1 MSCLPCGACVC
12 VCVQRRRLVAQC
24 AERLAEYRHL
34 VHAAATGN
42 ADEAAA
48 RVSQNLDTLEA
59 GQVSAHLNPSPQPH
73 TRPRTRRQPPP
84 RVPAHRAAT
93 PSLISLAVR
102 RLKMPDVHAESNRIH
117 LVCVRVLGGALVII
131 SASWWNCSGTSY
143 VGSYERCCLWLLW
156 RCARRRLCGNGSD
169 APHLLL
175 HSTRLSFTPSS
186 IIRSERT
193 LPTYL

>member
-73 TRPRTRRQPPP
+73 ARRDETT
-84 RVPAHRAAT
+84 AAT
-93 PSLISLAVR
+93 ACAGTSCSHPISHLASSASLKTCPKFTLNLIESISCVCLVVRSLAR
-102 RLKMPDVHAESNRIH
+102 AGGIA
-117 LVCVRVLGGALVII
+117 RVLASQVAMSGA
-131 SASWWNCSGTSY
+131 
-143 VGSYERCCLWLLW
+143 CCLWLLW

-193 LPTYL
+193 LDLPTDL